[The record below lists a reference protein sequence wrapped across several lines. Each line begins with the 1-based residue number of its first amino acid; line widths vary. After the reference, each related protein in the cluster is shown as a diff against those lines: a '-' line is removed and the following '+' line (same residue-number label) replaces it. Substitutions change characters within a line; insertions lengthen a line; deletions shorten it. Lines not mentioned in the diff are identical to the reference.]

1 MTIITLWMLEEET
14 PYLLSSERAGVG
26 TALVPSVK
34 LLNIKNAFLKDKTVI
49 VLLVSPDWHYLMTQR
64 GI

>member
-34 LLNIKNAFLKDKTVI
+34 LLNIKNAFLKETTVI
-49 VLLVSPDWHYLMTQR
+49 VLLVSSDWHYLMT
-64 GI
+64 

>member
-34 LLNIKNAFLKDKTVI
+34 LLSIKNAFLKDKTVI
-49 VLLVSPDWHYLMTQR
+49 VLLVPSDWHYLMT
-64 GI
+64 

>member
-34 LLNIKNAFLKDKTVI
+34 LLNIKNAFLKDETVI
-49 VLLVSPDWHYLMTQR
+49 VLLVSSDWHYLMT
-64 GI
+64 

>member
-34 LLNIKNAFLKDKTVI
+34 LLNIKNAFLKDKTVTVI
-49 VLLVSPDWHYLMTQR
+49 LVSSDWHYLMT
-64 GI
+64 

>member
-1 MTIITLWMLEEET
+1 MTIITLWMLEEGT
-14 PYLLSSERAGVG
+14 PHLLFSERTGVG

-49 VLLVSPDWHYLMTQR
+49 VLLVSSDWHYLMT
-64 GI
+64 